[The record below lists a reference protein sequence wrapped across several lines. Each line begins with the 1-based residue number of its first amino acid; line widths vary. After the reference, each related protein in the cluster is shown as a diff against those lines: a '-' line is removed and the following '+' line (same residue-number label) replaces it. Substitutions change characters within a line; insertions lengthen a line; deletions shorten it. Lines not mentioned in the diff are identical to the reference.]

1 MRSGQIQTNFTAG
14 EISPRL
20 FGRVDLPQYA
30 NALAECENA
39 HPVIQGG
46 AMRAAGSRYVA
57 ETKTSGAAWL
67 IPFVFSTTQA
77 YVLEFGVGY
86 IRFYRDGAQIV
97 SGTPVEVST
106 PYAAADLPQLEF
118 TQQADTLVVFHPG
131 YFPRRL
137 VRVSDTSWKFADV
150 PFFVQPAEEVG
161 EQPAVGLTL
170 SATGPAGASIT
181 VTASSA
187 FWVNA
192 DVGRQIAS
200 GFGLATITA
209 FTSATQVTATVVDA
223 FTSGSIASGA
233 WVLTDSPQATLT
245 PSGTNVEGQ
254 FITLTASVATFR
266 STSYDAGS
274 YIAMNGG
281 LLEIGPVTS
290 GTSAQALVHVPLLS
304 MSAAPGANGWR
315 RLPKVMNAR
324 FGFPSTGVFHDQRL
338 IMAGPPGLPGYVW
351 GSRVGEYFNF
361 ARGTNDDDGFS
372 FEMVSA
378 EYNRVLHLVAS
389 RVLVPLTSGG
399 EFAVSGGDQVLGP
412 ATARRVALSDYGCGQ
427 ARPVRLGNDIIFVQ
441 AGNRKIRALAYTS
454 EREGYTAPDLTR
466 FAEHI
471 TESGIVQLAMQREP
485 ESLLWA
491 LRADGTLA
499 ALTLYRE
506 AQEADSG
513 LNGWSRRTTDG
524 VYESVCRIP
533 AGGVDQVWVVVR
545 RVVNGVT
552 RRYVEVFDSARNTD
566 ACITGSVFVTPSAA
580 TWATGTVTVTR
591 TAHGYTSGDRIRH
604 RGFAPAG
611 YNGDYTI
618 TVTGPNT
625 YTYAL
630 ATNPGAATTLGQ
642 IGRATAAWSGLSH
655 LEAKSCDILA
665 DGVVMPRQTVAG
677 GAVTLPRAAYEVEI
691 GLPYRSVIKLLPIEV
706 SPGTGTSQ
714 GSQLSVHDVIVRL
727 KGTLGLTIDGVTIPF
742 RQFGPGILDQQVQPF
757 TGDKRLGR
765 LSNMNDGGVVT
776 ITQEQP
782 LPFHVLA
789 VVRKF
794 TFNDG

>member
-97 SGTPVEVST
+97 SGPPVEVST
-106 PYAAADLPQLEF
+106 PYTAADLPQLEF
-118 TQQADTLVVFHPG
+118 TQAADTLVVFHPG
-131 YFPRRL
+131 YYPRRL
-137 VRVSDTSWKFADV
+137 VRVSDTAWKFATV
-150 PFFVQPAEEVG
+150 PFLVEPAEEVG
-161 EQPAVGLTL
+161 EQPNVGLTL
-170 SATGPAGASIT
+170 SATTGSIT
-181 VTASSA
+181 VTAAASLWA
-187 FWVNA
+187 NA
-192 DVGRQIAS
+192 DVGRQIVS
-200 GFGLATITA
+200 GLGLATITG
-209 FTSATQVTATVVDA
+209 FTSATQVSATVVDTFA
-223 FTSGSIASGA
+223 GTSLASGS
-233 WVLTDSPQATLT
+233 WTLT
-245 PSGTNVEGQ
+245 ESPKTSCTPSAAGPEGAS
-254 FITLTASVATFR
+254 ITLTTGVAAWR
-266 STSYDAGS
+266 STSYDAGA
-274 YIAMNGG
+274 YVWINDG
-281 LLEIGPVTS
+281 LVEITSVTS
-290 GTSAQALVHVPLLS
+290 GTVANGIVRVPLAS
-304 MSAAPGANGWR
+304 ASAASSGGWR
-315 RLPKVMNAR
+315 RMPKVWGTR

-338 IMAGPPGLPGYVW
+338 IAAGAPGLPGYVW
-351 GSRVGEYFNF
+351 GTRVGEYFNF

-399 EFAVSGGDQVLGP
+399 EFAVSGGDNVLGP
-412 ATARRVALSDYGCGQ
+412 ATARRITLSDYGCGQ
-427 ARPVRLGNDIIFVQ
+427 ARPVRFGNDIIFVQ
-441 AGNRKIRALAYTS
+441 SGGRKLRALAYTS

-524 VYESVCRIP
+524 SYESVCRIP

-545 RVVNGVT
+545 RTVNGVT
-552 RRYVEVFDSARNTD
+552 KRYVEVFEDGRHTD
-566 ACITGSVFVTPSAA
+566 ACITGSVFVTASAA
-580 TWATGTVTVTR
+580 SWATGTVTITR
-591 TAHGYTSGDRIRH
+591 TAHGYTSGDKVRH

-630 ATNPGAATTLGQ
+630 ATNPGAVTTLGQ
-642 IGRATAAWSGLSH
+642 IGKATAAWSGLSH
-655 LEAKSCDILA
+655 LEAKSCDVLA
-665 DGVVMPRQTVAG
+665 DGVVMPRQTVASG
-677 GAVTLPRAAYEVEI
+677 SVTLPRAAYEVEI
-691 GLPYRSVIKLLPIEV
+691 GLPYRSVLKLLPIEV
-706 SPGTGTSQ
+706 SPGTGSSQ

-727 KGTLGLTIDGVTIPF
+727 KGTLGLTIDNVTIPF
-742 RQFGPGILDQQVQPF
+742 RQFGAGILDQQVQPF

-765 LSNMNDGGVVT
+765 LSNMADGGVVT

>member
-46 AMRAAGSRYVA
+46 AMRSAGSRYVA

-106 PYAAADLPQLEF
+106 PYGAADLPQLEF

-137 VRVSDTSWKFADV
+137 VRVSDTAWKFATV
-150 PFFVQPAEEVG
+150 PFLVEPSEEVG

-170 SATGPAGASIT
+170 SATTGSIT
-181 VTASSA
+181 ATAASA
-187 FWVNA
+187 LWANA
-192 DVGRQIAS
+192 DVGRQIVA
-200 GFGLATITA
+200 GLGLATITG
-209 FTSATQVTATVVDA
+209 FTSATVVSATVVDA
-223 FTSGSIASGA
+223 FAGTSLASGA
-233 WVLTDSPQATLT
+233 WVLTESPKTSCT
-245 PSGTNVEGQ
+245 PSAAGPEGTG
-254 FITLTASVATFR
+254 ITLTTGVAAWR
-266 STSYDAGS
+266 STSYDAGA
-274 YIAMNGG
+274 YVWINDG
-281 LLEIGPVTS
+281 LVEITTVTS
-290 GTSAQALVHVPLLS
+290 GTVANGIVRVPLS
-304 MSAAPGANGWR
+304 SAALAASGGWR
-315 RLPKVMNAR
+315 RMPRVWGTR

-338 IMAGPPGLPGYVW
+338 ITAGAPGLPGYVW
-351 GSRVGEYFNF
+351 GTRVGEYFNF

-441 AGNRKIRALAYTS
+441 AGDRKIRALAYTS

-466 FAEHI
+466 FSEHI
-471 TESGIVQLAMQREP
+471 TESGIIQLAMQREP

-491 LRADGTLA
+491 LRSDGTLA

-506 AQEADSG
+506 AQEVDSG

-524 VYESVCRIP
+524 FYESVCRIP

-545 RVVNGVT
+545 RTVNGVT
-552 RRYVEVFDSARNTD
+552 KRYVEVFDEGRNTD

-580 TWATGTVTVTR
+580 TWAAGTVTVTR

-604 RGFAPAG
+604 RNFAPAG
-611 YNGDYTI
+611 YNGDDTI
-618 TVTGPNT
+618 TVTGPNA
-625 YTYAL
+625 YTYAR
-630 ATNPGAATTLGQ
+630 ATNPGTVATLGQ
-642 IGRATAAWSGLSH
+642 IGRAAATWSGLSH

-665 DGVVMPRQTVAG
+665 DGVVMPRQTVAS

-691 GLPYRSVIKLLPIEV
+691 GLPYRSVLKLLPIEV
-706 SPGTGTSQ
+706 SPGTGSSQ

-727 KGTLGLTIDGVTIPF
+727 KATLGLTIDGVTIPF